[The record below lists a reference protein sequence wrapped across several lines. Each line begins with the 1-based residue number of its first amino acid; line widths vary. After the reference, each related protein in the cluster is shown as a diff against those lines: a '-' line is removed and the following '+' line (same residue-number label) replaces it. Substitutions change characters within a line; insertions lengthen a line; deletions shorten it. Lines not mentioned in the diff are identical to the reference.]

1 MEHKI
6 QIFSKYAYS
15 ENTMNP
21 DIAENAIKLQKV
33 RAIKNKISGLLDG
46 AAIDAD
52 LFRILSVYFNLNNE
66 RKPGEVLS
74 NQGIRYLSIIS
85 HQLCDLLYQKSS
97 QSKEQLLFRLFIRL
111 NFNKDQIIDYYIN
124 KIDAQINDNPDD
136 LENILQCYWNES
148 LNLPKKGIVY
158 TSKNH
163 SLHKEIQSHIQVL
176 RGQHDREYEQANRMT
191 HATYQP
197 LPRLITVQETSSI
210 LMYGLNILIKIGILK
225 IHSSYKAFFEALC
238 QLVRDR
244 NGKRFSFGTLKSRYN
259 TYDLNTLYK
268 MNDIIEAVRE
278 YNDFQIEIHHK
289 RKK

>member
-1 MEHKI
+1 MERKI

-15 ENTMNP
+15 ESTMNP
-21 DIAENAIKLQKV
+21 EIAENAIKIQKV
-33 RAIKNKISGLLDG
+33 RAVKNKILGLLTE
-46 AAIDAD
+46 AAIDPD
-52 LFRILSVYFNLNNE
+52 LFRILSFYFNLNNE

-74 NQGIRYLSIIS
+74 NRGIRYLGIIS
-85 HQLCDLLYQKSS
+85 HQLCDLLYQKSN
-97 QSKEQLLFRLFIRL
+97 QPKDQLLLRLFIRL
-111 NFNKDQIIDYYIN
+111 NFNKDQIVDYYIN

-148 LNLPKKGIVY
+148 LTLPKKGSIY

-163 SLHKEIQSHIQVL
+163 SLHKEIQGHIQVL
-176 RGQHDREYEQANRMT
+176 RGQHEREYEQANRMT

-244 NGKRFSFGTLKSRYN
+244 SGKRFSFGTLKSRYN